1 LVKTLDFDS
10 ARGLPK
16 LRPETAS
23 NAQRDAGFYDF
34 VPAILKVSE
43 QPPSPLPRSVLYL
56 LLGLVAA
63 ILLWSVFG
71 KLDIVAVAQGKLVP
85 QSFIKVVQPADSGI
99 IKEILVKEGDR
110 VAAGQAL
117 MRMDARLAEADRKVL
132 SNEIRLKAL
141 QLRRID
147 AELKRMPM
155 KRQAPDQPE
164 LYAQIEAQY
173 HARRQ
178 AYQDALDGEKALL
191 AKAQQDL
198 KGAMEVEGK
207 LKRTEPIYRAQAQ
220 AWDQLAKEGFAGK
233 LLALDRQ
240 RVHVESEQDLR
251 AQAYSVAS
259 LKASIAQSE
268 KRIAQ
273 ITSNYYQQ
281 LQNER
286 VEAEALL
293 HKLRQDWEKQQ
304 HRYALLELTAP
315 QAGIVKDLAT
325 HTAGTVVA
333 PGTIL
338 LTLVP
343 QDEPLQAEVWISNV
357 DVGFVQPGQPV
368 KVKLAAFPFQKY
380 GMVDGVIRQLGA
392 DATDSKDVSNA
403 KPNAAS
409 EPLQYRALVTLATD
423 HLEHSGQKLLLAPGM
438 QVNAELNLGS
448 RSVLEYL
455 LSPVQK
461 VAHEA
466 GRER

>member
-1 LVKTLDFDS
+1 MKILGPQLEDS
-10 ARGLPK
+10 ASKVPHGAARAP
-16 LRPETAS
+16 RRSA
-23 NAQRDAGFYDF
+23 AFYDF
-34 VPAILKVSE
+34 APAILKVSE

-56 LLGLVAA
+56 LLALVAG
-63 ILLWSVFG
+63 ILMWAALG

-110 VAAGQAL
+110 VSAGQVL
-117 MRMDARLAEADRKVL
+117 MRLDTKLADADRNVV
-132 SNEIRLKAL
+132 SNEIRLKEL

-147 AELKRMPM
+147 AELKRTPM
-155 KRQAPDQPE
+155 KKRAGDQPE

-173 HARRQ
+173 RARHQ
-178 AYQDALDGEKALL
+178 AYQDAVDSEKALL

-198 KGAMEVEGK
+198 KGALEVESK
-207 LKRTEPIYRAQAQ
+207 LKLTEPIYRAQAQ

-251 AQAYSVAS
+251 AQAYTVAS
-259 LKASIAQSE
+259 LKASISQSE

-304 HRYALLELTAP
+304 HKYALLELAAP

-325 HTAGTVVA
+325 HTVGTVVA

-343 QDEPLQAEVWISNV
+343 QDEPLQAEVWISNL
-357 DVGFVQPGQPV
+357 DVGFVQPGQQV
-368 KVKLAAFPFQKY
+368 KVKLAAYPFQKY
-380 GMVDGVIRQLGA
+380 GMVEGSVQQLSA
-392 DATDSKDVSNA
+392 DATESKDISSA
-403 KPNAAS
+403 RPNAAS
-409 EPLQYRALVTLATD
+409 EPLQYRALVKLVTD
-423 HLEHSGQKLLLAPGM
+423 HLKRGAERLQLAPGM
-438 QVNAELNLGS
+438 QVNAEINLGS
-448 RSVLEYL
+448 RTVLEYL
-455 LSPVQK
+455 ISPVQK